1 MVVTVERV
9 SAEIMKLSDIAGNR
23 CYSTPEQMRK
33 HYGLQAIANACSER
47 SVEPAQTSQEF
58 WNIVSRHSY

>member
-9 SAEIMKLSDIAGNR
+9 SAEIMKLRDMAGNR
-23 CYSTPEQMRK
+23 CYSTREQMLR
-33 HYGLQAIANACSER
+33 HYSLQAIANACSER
-47 SVEPAQTSQEF
+47 SVEPAQTSQAF